1 MGYVDKI
8 RKALDEFEAAQGDID
23 SERRDIEAQ
32 RRECLITDRVAGEK
46 LAALSNRA
54 SESLSEARRAIQT
67 AREEYLSGL
76 RSRYLVSADKVDA
89 NDLAMLGNPM
99 IQLGASDLEALA
111 EKHSSNMVMLG
122 AISACADQRGICI
135 DTPYFSEEARAAEA
149 VGFADGAY
157 DACRELAAGRGG
169 LKLAAYQTCAAPASL
184 AGE

>member
-1 MGYVDKI
+1 MGYVDNI
-8 RKALDEFEAAQGDID
+8 RKALDEFEAAQGEID

-54 SESLSEARRAIQT
+54 SESLSEAQRAIQT

-122 AISACADQRGICI
+122 AISACADQRVICI